1 MKNLILLFLTL
12 CFFKASFAQT
22 DSKAKAILDK
32 VSANLKSMQSMKA
45 NFTITIS
52 NPKTKEKQSKK
63 GSFKMKGNKYYVSIG
78 GQEIFC
84 DNKDIYTFS
93 KENNEAQITSFDDD
107 EDAFSP
113 SKIFTN
119 FYDKNYTNKFIGE
132 KTVNGKKVNAVL
144 LTPINK
150 NKQYTQVILFID
162 MATNFIN
169 SGAVYDKSGSIYGYT
184 ISQLV
189 KNPKMDEKE
198 FTFSKEKY
206 PKVELVDL
214 R

>member
-1 MKNLILLFLTL
+1 
-12 CFFKASFAQT
+12 
-22 DSKAKAILDK
+22 
-32 VSANLKSMQSMKA
+32 MKA

-52 NPKTKEKQSKK
+52 NPKKKEKQSKK
-63 GSFKMKGNKYYVSIG
+63 GSFKMKGSKYYVSIG